1 MKKTLVL
8 IFFLAYLYPL
18 QGLAST
24 RSAKIVSVR
33 PNAFVLFENERE
45 NASVADQVN
54 QGETLQT
61 GTSGRISLL
70 LPDHMLLKIA
80 SETIFV
86 YDPSTDNKNSG
97 VLKKGKVWLRGH
109 KKGQDFKIKTPSA
122 TTAIRGT
129 EWYIEVDENETTTIG
144 VMDGIVEV
152 ANDFGKVILQ

>member
-61 GTSGRISLL
+61 
-70 LPDHMLLKIA
+70 
-80 SETIFV
+80 
-86 YDPSTDNKNSG
+86 
-97 VLKKGKVWLRGH
+97 
-109 KKGQDFKIKTPSA
+109 
-122 TTAIRGT
+122 
-129 EWYIEVDENETTTIG
+129 
-144 VMDGIVEV
+144 
-152 ANDFGKVILQ
+152 